1 VNAHKIQQVVKWIVY
16 VLLFINFIYY
26 FLEDWNRATH
36 TLTAESS
43 LFKWT
48 AEFATSI
55 DEMAWF
61 VLLFMFE
68 LETYIAYLSH
78 WLYLCD
84 ELVWILGFVA
94 IEMNI
99 SEWRS
104 ELLEGEN
111 NA

>member
-1 VNAHKIQQVVKWIVY
+1 
-16 VLLFINFIYY
+16 
-26 FLEDWNRATH
+26 
-36 TLTAESS
+36 
-43 LFKWT
+43 
-48 AEFATSI
+48 
-55 DEMAWF
+55 MAWF

-94 IEMNI
+94 IEMNV